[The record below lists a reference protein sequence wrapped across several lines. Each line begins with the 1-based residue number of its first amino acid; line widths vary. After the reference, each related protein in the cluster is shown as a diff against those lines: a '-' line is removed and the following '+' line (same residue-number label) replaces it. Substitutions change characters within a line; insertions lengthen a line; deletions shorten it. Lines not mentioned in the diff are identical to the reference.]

1 MRRTIFQFIL
11 ILMAG
16 ALLLTACSS
25 TPTYAQATNTDEK
38 NPRTL
43 TVTGVGKA
51 YLTPDI
57 AYISIGVHTED
68 KEASK
73 AVADNNVRSQKV
85 SEALKKFNIDA
96 KDIQTTNFSIYPQQ
110 QTDQS
115 GKVVGIL
122 YVVDNTV
129 YVTLRDLKQIGPL
142 LDAVVSA
149 GANTINGISFDV
161 ADRTKAL
168 SEARAAAV
176 KDAQTQANELAKAA
190 GVTLGQVMNISIY
203 GSSPVP
209 SYVGK
214 GGGAMAAN
222 VEAPISPGQMII
234 EVDVNI
240 VYTIQ

>member
-1 MRRTIFQFIL
+1 MRNKLIL
-11 ILMAG
+11 ITLILFIG
-16 ALLLTACSS
+16 ALLMSACSS
-25 TPTYAQATNTDEK
+25 TPTYAQATSSDQK
-38 NPRTL
+38 DSRTL
-43 TVTGVGKA
+43 TVTGVGKS
-51 YLTPDI
+51 YITPDI

-73 AVADNNVRSQKV
+73 AVADNNTRSQKV
-85 SEALKKFNIDA
+85 SDAIKKFNIDP
-96 KDIQTTNFSIYPQQ
+96 KDIQTTNYSIYPQQ

-129 YVTLRDLKQIGPL
+129 YVTLRDLKQIGAL

-149 GANTINGISFDV
+149 GANTINGITFDV

-168 SEARAAAV
+168 SEARAMAV

-190 GVTLGQVMNISIY
+190 GVNLGQVMSISVY
-203 GSSPVP
+203 GSAPVP
-209 SYVGK
+209 TYVGK
-214 GGGAMAAN
+214 GGGTMAMN

-234 EVDVNI
+234 EVDVNL
-240 VYTIQ
+240 VYSIQ

>member
-1 MRRTIFQFIL
+1 MRNKFIAFVL
-11 ILMAG
+11 ILMVG
-16 ALLLTACSS
+16 SLLLTACSA
-25 TPTYAQATNTDEK
+25 TPTLAQATNTDQS
-38 NPRTL
+38 NQRTL

-85 SEALKKFNIDA
+85 SDALKKFNIDP
-96 KDIQTTNFSIYPQQ
+96 KDIQTSNFSIYPQQ
-110 QTDQS
+110 QTDQT

-161 ADRTKAL
+161 ADRSKAL
-168 SEARAAAV
+168 SEARTAAV

-190 GVTLGQVMNISIY
+190 GVTLGKVMNISIY
-203 GSSPVP
+203 GSAPVP
-209 SYVGK
+209 TYVGK
-214 GGGAMAAN
+214 GGGAVAMQA
-222 VEAPISPGQMII
+222 ETPISPGQMII

-240 VYTIQ
+240 VYLIQ